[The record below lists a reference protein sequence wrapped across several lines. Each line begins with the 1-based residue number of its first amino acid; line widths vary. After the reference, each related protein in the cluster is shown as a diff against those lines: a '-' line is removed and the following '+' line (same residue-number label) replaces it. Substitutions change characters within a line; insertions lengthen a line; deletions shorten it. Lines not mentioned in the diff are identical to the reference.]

1 MGFYSYKVLKNF
13 NQISGTLQ
21 AENKQKAIEILIA
34 AGYQI
39 LKINK
44 QFLTLKKS
52 SKLSQQDLIC
62 FFSSMSS
69 MDKVGID
76 ILYALEMMKDDIATT
91 QELKYVCEKIYF
103 LVSSGLSL
111 SEACKKASSSFSDD
125 FIGLIYIAEETGNFA
140 SIFDQIVDYIKW
152 SYELNKRSKSAMI
165 GPIVSIIM
173 TIGIIIAMSTMV
185 LPKIVTF
192 LEDMSGEIPWYTK
205 SLIVFASF
213 VENNWYII
221 GGVFFALFAV
231 VKLLSRANEKVGR
244 IIDYFIL
251 KIPMIGELVLKLDVS
266 RFISFFTLMYN
277 SGADILVIVESIS
290 KTVNNKYLSWRIKE
304 MKNFILNGET
314 IFQAIDRETVFPKMF
329 RKLLCICETTGEI
342 GNVLANIKFFY
353 DQEIKDFTEK
363 VISLIKPA
371 LTVVLG
377 GVVLWMAL
385 AMMMPIYANMGSLGQ
400 QNGL

>member
-1 MGFYSYKVLKNF
+1 MAFYSYKVLKNF
-13 NQISGTLQ
+13 NQIGGILQ
-21 AENKQKAIEILIA
+21 AENKQEAIETLTA

-44 QFLTLKKS
+44 QFFTLKKS

-91 QELKYVCEKIYF
+91 QELKYVCERIYF
-103 LVSSGLSL
+103 LVSSGSSL
-111 SEACKKASSSFSDD
+111 SEACRKASTSFSDD
-125 FIGLIYIAEETGNFA
+125 FIGLICIAEETGNFA

-152 SYELNKRSKSAMI
+152 SYELNKRSKSAMM
-165 GPIVSIIM
+165 GPIAAIIM

-192 LEDMSGEIPWYTK
+192 LDDMGGEIPWYTK
-205 SLIVFASF
+205 SLIVFAKF
-213 VENNWYII
+213 VEKKWYLIGLVII
-221 GGVFFALFAV
+221 GIYSII
-231 VKLLSRANEKVGR
+231 KLLSIANKKIG
-244 IIDYFIL
+244 IAIDYLII
-251 KIPMIGELVLKLDVS
+251 KIPIIGELVLKLDVS

-277 SGADILVIVESIS
+277 SGADILVIVDSVS
-290 KTVNNKYLSWRIKE
+290 KTVKNRYLSWRIRE
-304 MKNFILNGET
+304 MKKYILNGDT
-314 IFQAIDRETVFPKMF
+314 IFQAIDKETIFPKMF

-342 GNVLANIKFFY
+342 GNVLSNIKFFY
-353 DQEIKDFTEK
+353 DQEIKDFTDK
-363 VISLIKPA
+363 IVSLIKPA
-371 LTVVLG
+371 LTIVLG
-377 GVVLWMAL
+377 SVVLWMAL